1 MPSIPFPIG
10 TGRRERKRL
19 QTLDHLAA
27 TAFALFE
34 QHGYDAVTME
44 QIAAQADVSKGTLY
58 NHFPLKEGS
67 IASGV
72 ERAAG

>member
-34 QHGYDAVTME
+34 QHGYDAVT
-44 QIAAQADVSKGTLY
+44 
-58 NHFPLKEGS
+58 
-67 IASGV
+67 
-72 ERAAG
+72 